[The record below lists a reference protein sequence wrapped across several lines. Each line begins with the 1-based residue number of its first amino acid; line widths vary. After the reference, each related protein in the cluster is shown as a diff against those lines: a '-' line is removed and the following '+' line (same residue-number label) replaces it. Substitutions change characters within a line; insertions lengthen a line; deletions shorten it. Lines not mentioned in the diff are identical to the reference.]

1 MTNRRTYRFGKS
13 QLTLEFGDITTS
25 NAQVLVSSD
34 DYYLT
39 MSGGVSAAI
48 RIAGGNAIVLDATKK
63 VPAALGDVVVTTAG
77 TLPAQYIFHAVTIGP
92 SDVEMS
98 PEEVV
103 KQTTQRC
110 MQLIDT
116 LGLYSIAFPAIGA
129 GSAGFSYEDVAVQ
142 MAEVIVDDLLK
153 CERPIEATIYLFDLY
168 SHKQPIDFVRFFEE
182 FAARVPRVAPHETES
197 VLPGRQ
203 DEIPIPEA
211 VSATA
216 DEIKS
221 RRLHNLRKLMTSL
234 EDQRYK
240 LEEHLI
246 DLLSSDNR
254 KDETKEVRQKLQENE
269 ELRLRYLTEL
279 KSLSEEASVSSV
291 PVNQERKLQTVFV
304 SSTYRDLINHRI
316 VVKDQ
321 IARRDMFFRG
331 MEHFGADPSHLAPA
345 AKIVEE
351 VRNAEVYLGI
361 FGVRYGSID
370 QATGLSMTELEF
382 NEAEA
387 SEKHMLL
394 YIIHNDAPVKVCDI
408 EPDPEGRVKLDALKA
423 RILQKHTA
431 YMFRTVEDLARQVY
445 EDLGKL

>member
-1 MTNRRTYRFGKS
+1 MTKRRTYRFGES

-48 RIAGGNAIVLDATKK
+48 RMAGGNAIVLDTTKK

-77 TLPAQYIFHAVTIGP
+77 TLPAQYIFHAITIGP

-98 PEEVV
+98 PEEVI

-110 MQLIDT
+110 MQLIDI

-129 GSAGFSYEDVAVQ
+129 GSAGFSYEDVAVH
-142 MAEVIVDDLLK
+142 MAEVIVGDLLK
-153 CERPIEATIYLFDLY
+153 FERPIKATIYLFDRY
-168 SHKQPIDFVRFFEE
+168 GHKQSIDFVRFFEE
-182 FAARVPRVAPHETES
+182 FAARVPRVAVHEAES
-197 VLPGRQ
+197 VPSSRR

-211 VSATA
+211 VSVTA

-221 RRLHNLRKLMTSL
+221 YRLYNLRKLMTSL

-246 DLLSSDNR
+246 DLLSNDNR

-279 KSLSEEASVSSV
+279 KSLSEETSISSV
-291 PVNQERKLQTVFV
+291 PVNQERKLRTVFV
-304 SSTYRDLINHRI
+304 SSTYRDLIDHR
-316 VVKDQ
+316 VAVKDQ

-351 VRNAEVYLGI
+351 VHNAEVYLGI

-382 NEAEA
+382 KEAET
-387 SEKHMLL
+387 SGKPMLL
-394 YIIHNDAPVKVCDI
+394 YIIDNDAPVKVCDI
-408 EPDPEGRVKLDALKA
+408 ETDLEGKAKLDTLKA
-423 RILQKHTA
+423 RILQNHTV

>member
-1 MTNRRTYRFGKS
+1 
-13 QLTLEFGDITTS
+13 
-25 NAQVLVSSD
+25 
-34 DYYLT
+34 
-39 MSGGVSAAI
+39 
-48 RIAGGNAIVLDATKK
+48 
-63 VPAALGDVVVTTAG
+63 
-77 TLPAQYIFHAVTIGP
+77 
-92 SDVEMS
+92 
-98 PEEVV
+98 
-103 KQTTQRC
+103 
-110 MQLIDT
+110 
-116 LGLYSIAFPAIGA
+116 
-129 GSAGFSYEDVAVQ
+129 

-153 CERPIEATIYLFDLY
+153 CERPIEATIYLFDRCG
-168 SHKQPIDFVRFFEE
+168 HKQPIDFVQFFEE
-182 FAARVPRVAPHETES
+182 FAAHLPRVAPYEAES

-279 KSLSEEASVSSV
+279 KSLSEETSISSV

-316 VVKDQ
+316 AVKDQ
-321 IARRDMFFRG
+321 ITRRGMFFRG

-345 AKIVEE
+345 AKIVKE
-351 VRNAEVYLGI
+351 VHNADIYLGI

-387 SEKHMLL
+387 SGKYMLL

-408 EPDPEGRVKLDALKA
+408 EPDPEGRVKLDVLKA
-423 RILQKHTA
+423 RILQKHTV